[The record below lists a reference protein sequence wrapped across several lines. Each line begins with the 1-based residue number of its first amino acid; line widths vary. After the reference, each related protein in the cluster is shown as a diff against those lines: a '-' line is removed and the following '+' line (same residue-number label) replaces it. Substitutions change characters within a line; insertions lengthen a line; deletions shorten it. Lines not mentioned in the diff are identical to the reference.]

1 MAPALFLPFLDVKYL
16 PQNPKF
22 IVDTPILTTIT
33 EFPLIEVAPELLQ
46 PRPGAIMLKV
56 PALQRTLNSPKR
68 VRVEVESSG
77 SHNDEDPSKEGPS
90 PRKKKIRF
98 G

>member
-1 MAPALFLPFLDVKYL
+1 MLTIH

-22 IVDTPILTTIT
+22 IVDTPTLTTIT

-46 PRPGAIMLKV
+46 PRPGAIMLRV
-56 PALQRTLNSPKR
+56 PALPKSVHSPKR
-68 VRVEVESSG
+68 VRVQFESGEPCNNEESPEEV
-77 SHNDEDPSKEGPS
+77 PS
-90 PRKKKIRF
+90 PKKKKIRF

>member
-1 MAPALFLPFLDVKYL
+1 MLTYP

-22 IVDTPILTTIT
+22 IVDTPTLTTIS

-56 PALQRTLNSPKR
+56 PALPKSVHSPKR
-68 VRVEVESSG
+68 VRVQFES
-77 SHNDEDPSKEGPS
+77 DEPCNNEEPPETPS